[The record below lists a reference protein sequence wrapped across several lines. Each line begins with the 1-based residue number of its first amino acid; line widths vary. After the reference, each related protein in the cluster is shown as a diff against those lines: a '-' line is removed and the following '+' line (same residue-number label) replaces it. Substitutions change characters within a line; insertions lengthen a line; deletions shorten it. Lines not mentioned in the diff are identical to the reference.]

1 MDLYNLSMGIGSFM
15 MQAWKALV
23 IFMLKWLVSNKGTV
37 FQRKLFQ
44 LEMEASDSVSWL
56 HSKSEQF
63 TSASTW
69 EAITFK
75 QPVVPWWRLVLS
87 TYDRIALWGY
97 KGVGLCVFCR
107 NFMESRVIC
116 FSIALFLEEFGYRF
130 WIGVSLSNL
139 FTAGVR

>member
-75 QPVVPWWRLVLS
+75 QPVVPWWRLILDWCFVEQPVHCWSEVIQWCASDLKGGRLKVKLCKLALS
-87 TYDRIALWGY
+87 AVYALYG
-97 KGVGLCVFCR
+97 C
-107 NFMESRVIC
+107 
-116 FSIALFLEEFGYRF
+116 EET
-130 WIGVSLSNL
+130 SSSS
-139 FTAGVR
+139 